1 MNQPSTLSRTL
12 APLAGVSWALFIV
25 TSVLVAIVWVTGFG
39 EGMLEEGSFKLA
51 IPIPELR
58 SSLVL
63 CSRAIDSVWIT
74 LGAVAVYLGLA
85 RSEGLAIARRW
96 AIIIMGTGFFFTA
109 LSVKTQ
115 WPLGPVHY
123 PENLGWTIGPVPFGI
138 PLLWIIVIAGSREL
152 ALRIVPRAKHSVI
165 ACLTGCFAALTM
177 LNLDPIAWKYRA
189 WWLWY
194 PRPFEGSDH
203 APLQNYVTWLAAALI
218 LGWFMRSM
226 RVVPDG
232 AKRPWAP
239 VIVWAILNGVVLLT
253 QVALRV
259 R

>member
-1 MNQPSTLSRTL
+1 MNQPSTLSRAL
-12 APLAGVSWALFIV
+12 APLAGFSWALFIV

-39 EGMLEEGSFKLA
+39 EGMLEEGSFKRA
-51 IPIPELR
+51 IPNPELR

-63 CSRAIDSVWIT
+63 FSHAIDPVWIT
-74 LGAVAVYLGLA
+74 LGAVAIYLSLA
-85 RSEGLAIARRW
+85 RSEGLATARRW
-96 AIIIMGTGFFFTA
+96 AVVIMTAGFIVTL
-109 LSVKTQ
+109 LSVRTQ

-138 PLLWIIVIAGSREL
+138 PLLWFVVIAGSREL
-152 ALRIVPRAKHSVI
+152 ALRIFPRAKHSTI
-165 ACLTGCFAALTM
+165 AGLMGCFSGLTM

-194 PRPFEGSDH
+194 PRPFEGSNR
-203 APLQNYVTWLAAALI
+203 APLQNYGTWIVAALI

-232 AKRPWAP
+232 AQRPWAP
-239 VIVWAILNGVVLLT
+239 VIVWATLNGVVLLT
-253 QVALRV
+253 QIALRV